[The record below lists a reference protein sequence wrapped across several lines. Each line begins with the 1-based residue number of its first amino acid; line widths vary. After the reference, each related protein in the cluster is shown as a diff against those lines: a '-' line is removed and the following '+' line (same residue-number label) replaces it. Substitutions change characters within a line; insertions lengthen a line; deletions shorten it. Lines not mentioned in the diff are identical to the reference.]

1 MKKKIAILGANYQYL
16 TFYRQTKALGYE
28 IFAFGRAEDDHISA
42 DKYADHFYDISFT
55 EKERI
60 LEICKREGIQ
70 GVTSFLIESALPYVY
85 YISRGLGVPCNSP
98 ECEVLTANKYTMR
111 EQMRKEGVSIPAYKA
126 VKSLNEPFDIPFP
139 VIVKPADSGGSRGI
153 TLVRNVDDYTTALD
167 RAMGWSPSKT
177 ALVEQFIEGREFS
190 IESISYQGKHYVL
203 QITDKETTGAPYFV
217 EMSHHQPAD
226 LTQKQWEDIKK
237 LVLKMLVALK
247 VEYGASHTEVKMD
260 AKGVPYVIEMGAR
273 MGGGFITSDLVKLST
288 GYDFVKGVLEVSTGS
303 FTEPVLPCKKYSG
316 IYFLCEETK
325 EKILPYIQDKDK
337 YPFIYDADI
346 WGEIKKVQCNS
357 DRGGYFIYQADKRID
372 I

>member
-1 MKKKIAILGANYQYL
+1 MNKKIAILGANYQYL

-28 IFAFGRAEDDHISA
+28 IFSFGRAEDDHVSA
-42 DKYADHFYDISFT
+42 EKYADHFYDISFT
-55 EKERI
+55 EKEKI
-60 LEICKREGIQ
+60 LEICKREGVQ

-85 YISRGLGVPCNSP
+85 YISRGLGVACNSP
-98 ECEVLTANKYTMR
+98 ECEALTANKYTMR

-126 VKSLNEPFDIPFP
+126 VKSAAEVYDITFP
-139 VIVKPADSGGSRGI
+139 VIVKPSDSGGSRGI
-153 TLVRNVDDYTTALD
+153 TLVRDKGDYNAAIE

-190 IESISYQGKHYVL
+190 IESISFQGKHYVL

-217 EMSHHQPAD
+217 EMSHHQPAN
-226 LTQKQWEDIKK
+226 LTQKQWDDIRN
-237 LVLKMLVALK
+237 LVLKMLKALK

-260 AKGVPYVIEMGAR
+260 KDGIPYVIEMGAR

-303 FTEPVLPCKKYSG
+303 FTEPTFPSKKHSG

-325 EKILPYIQDKDK
+325 EKVLPYIEDRAK
-337 YPFIYDADI
+337 YPFIVDADI
-346 WGEIKKVQCNS
+346 WGKIQTVQCNS
-357 DRGGYFIYQADKRID
+357 DRGGYFIYQADKRIEL
-372 I
+372 